1 MTNEEKEAIE
11 VLKNMDIEI
20 SGLSTCKECIFKDD
34 RSCINSNRSGLSN
47 GSN

>member
-20 SGLSTCKECIFKDD
+20 SGVSTCKECVFKDD
-34 RSCINSNRSGLSN
+34 RPCTNSNRSRLSN